1 MRKRKRWDKCG
12 TLFAWRGQEVVAEHC
27 DVPDRHASESPGPH
41 LPLLSAEERSSC
53 FPQLCTFIAFLR
65 RPRTHIFLVL
75 PSHSQ
80 YPHRCELSS
89 LPGHVPRIGVCWL
102 GSRRDFKT
110 MGKTLEGFFVD
121 CVMHSFSALGDPRI
135 MYTINISTGVSAQ
148 IPLDMKYSLMGA
160 TVSKECVVAIIH
172 TSTSRLGA
180 LSRH

>member
-65 RPRTHIFLVL
+65 RPITHIFLVL

-80 YPHRCELSS
+80 YSPPTS
-89 LPGHVPRIGVCWL
+89 LRTLVLARSRAENRSLLARISPRL
-102 GSRRDFKT
+102 QDD
-110 MGKTLEGFFVD
+110 GKDTRGFFRRP
-121 CVMHSFSALGDPRI
+121 CHAFFFSVR
-135 MYTINISTGVSAQ
+135 
-148 IPLDMKYSLMGA
+148 
-160 TVSKECVVAIIH
+160 
-172 TSTSRLGA
+172 
-180 LSRH
+180 